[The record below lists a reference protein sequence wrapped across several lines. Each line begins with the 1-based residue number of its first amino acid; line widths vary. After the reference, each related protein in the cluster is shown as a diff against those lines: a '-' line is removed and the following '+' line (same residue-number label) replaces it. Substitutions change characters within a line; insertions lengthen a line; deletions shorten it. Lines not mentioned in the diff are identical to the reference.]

1 MRQDG
6 LSEPVPGDGAA
17 PRRSAGFWIAGA
29 ALILAGLL
37 LPQDWYDSL
46 PANPEIPTPRVS
58 GVILFKAVLILEGLI
73 LTGLGFRRRRLG
85 DLPGAQ
91 RPLASQPAIND
102 EAISHRTATWAIAAL
117 TALGLLL
124 RFLNVGSDLWLDEI
138 LTALD
143 AREMSALQVVGT
155 YVSSNVHLLN
165 TLLIKLSVALF
176 GETELTV
183 RLPAVLFG
191 SATVPV
197 LYRVSRLAL
206 SRGASLGAAFLLA
219 VSYHHIFFSQNA
231 RGYVFYL
238 FFSLVASEL
247 LVRGLEQNRRRTW
260 AGYIVATLLNFASL
274 LLSGFVFASHIL
286 VGAAAVVL
294 QKLRG
299 GSPGPLLLRLTVVF
313 GIAGMLGFQL
323 YSLMLPQVVAFVSAS
338 YARPSAGY
346 RLFSREFLQEM
357 QRGLAAGFGTGLL
370 LGVLPFGVLA
380 ALGFIAFFRKNWML
394 ATSLSLPILL
404 SVVMLVGRGLM
415 VSPRFLL
422 LGLPLAI
429 ITVIK
434 AVEISIEFV
443 GRRYEWQP
451 TARRRAVAVVVLALG
466 AVSVASLPGYY
477 RTPKQ
482 PYRASLEHVCSLRQG
497 DEIVVAI
504 HTARSGYAYYGPGFG
519 LRAGHDLFFADSDA
533 ELAAI
538 LAEHGQAGAFLVTCL
553 HRLLHLDHP
562 QIEARLENDWD
573 AIRTF
578 PATIGDGQITVWRP
592 SG

>member
-6 LSEPVPGDGAA
+6 VSEPVPSEGAA
-17 PRRSAGFWIAGA
+17 PRRGAGFWIAGV

-37 LPQDWYDSL
+37 LPRDWHDSL
-46 PANPEIPTPRVS
+46 PTNPEIPAPRVS

-73 LTGLGFRRRRLG
+73 LIGLGLRRRRLG

-91 RPLASQPAIND
+91 RPLVSQPAISD
-102 EAISHRTATWAIAAL
+102 EAISHRTASWAIAAL

-138 LTALD
+138 LATLD

-165 TLLIKLSVALF
+165 TLLIKVSLALF

-191 SATVPV
+191 SATVPA

-247 LVRGLEQNRRRTW
+247 LVRGLERNRLRTW
-260 AGYIVATLLNFASL
+260 ANYIMATLLNFASL

-313 GIAGMLGFQL
+313 GVAGTLGFQL
-323 YSLMLPQVVAFVSAS
+323 YSLMLPQVVAYVGAS
-338 YARPSAGY
+338 YTRPSAGY
-346 RLFSREFLQEM
+346 WLFSGEFLQEM

-370 LGVLPFGVLA
+370 LGVLPFAALA
-380 ALGFIAFFRKNWML
+380 ALGFVAFFRKNWML
-394 ATSLSLPILL
+394 ASSLTLPILL
-404 SVVMLVGRGLM
+404 SAVMLFVRGLT
-415 VSPRFLL
+415 VSPRFFL

-429 ITVIK
+429 ITAVK

-443 GRRYEWQP
+443 GRRLDWQP
-451 TARRRAVAVVVLALG
+451 AVRRKAVAAVVLALG

-482 PYRASLEHVCSLRQG
+482 SYRASLEHVQSLRQE

-519 LRAGHDLFFADSDA
+519 LRAGRDLFFAGSDA

-562 QIEARLENDWD
+562 QIEARLENDWH